1 MVLFHAGPTAEDVIL
16 LKLTCTMTLLSTNW
30 LILVRSPSTI
40 LLSFLIASMTSF
52 ETNLIMASG
61 AMSAAKAKDAII
73 LVLAMVQAPK
83 NLIN

>member
-1 MVLFHAGPTAEDVIL
+1 
-16 LKLTCTMTLLSTNW
+16 MTLLSTNW